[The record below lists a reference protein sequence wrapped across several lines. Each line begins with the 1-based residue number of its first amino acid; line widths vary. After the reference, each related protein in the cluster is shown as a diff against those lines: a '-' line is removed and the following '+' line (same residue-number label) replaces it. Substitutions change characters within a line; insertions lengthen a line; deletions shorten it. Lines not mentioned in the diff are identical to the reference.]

1 MQTTERISDE
11 HCMLH
16 LSRYHAYQW
25 IVLERF
31 WRLSLPAAAIGKQCL
46 KIRREGKIRTKAI
59 LSVFEKIGEI

>member
-31 WRLSLPAAAIGKQCL
+31 WRLSAA
-46 KIRREGKIRTKAI
+46 RRRHWEAVFEIAI
-59 LSVFEKIGEI
+59 LSVFKKFGEI